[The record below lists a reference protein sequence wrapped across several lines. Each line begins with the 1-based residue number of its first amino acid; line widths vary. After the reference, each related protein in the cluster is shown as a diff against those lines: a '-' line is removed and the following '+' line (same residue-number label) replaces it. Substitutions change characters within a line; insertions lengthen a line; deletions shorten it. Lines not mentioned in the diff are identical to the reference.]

1 MADFNWYLNKQGAR
15 GIQGEKGDTGYSPYI
30 TVNDKGVNEIT
41 LSIHN
46 ENETLET
53 PNLKANLISYTEDT
67 DGTYVRFNPTTK
79 QAYVS
84 HADEAT
90 TAARGEVILA
100 TIHDVVLGADREP
113 DFGTGATDS
122 DVPQV
127 DSITA
132 REIKDKVV
140 TPAVLVD
147 SLKYLLANND
157 NNIVIE
163 QSDADSRT
171 YIDLAD
177 TLTIEKIYNK
187 EGYRYLTKTDF
198 YETGSNPVRVRSA
211 NVGDKLGVTY
221 YLNYDTGHFSSD
233 SGKLVLSNN
242 IINTITS
249 HGVSINNLSN
259 DLATERQ
266 VRLNADNQLQAAID
280 AERRERENQDAA
292 LSNSI
297 SNLSNSYV
305 TLDTYQSIPAY
316 KSFDSMYVR
325 ELYGDV
331 LGSRFLAGN
340 GFKIGYDNVDVGAEI
355 RMDDSNTL
363 RIKAPTRGWVEIN
376 GVSFKTLESGS
387 PYYSRYVDGVYTTDY
402 FLRQDSIIAGDN
414 ITVEKSGQGIRIS
427 STGGGGSSYVLPIAS
442 ASTLGGIKGGN
453 WLTVNQSTGKLEC
466 GELSYT
472 QYQNALGYTFISK
485 TTLENRLANLPT
497 GGATIDDENVSTT
510 KVFSSS
516 KTSDLIGEV
525 GNNLQDLSQRVDTI
539 ESLKVP
545 NVVRIGNPMIV
556 QGQVSDLDENNHLQF
571 PFIIERKGRPFTC
584 YFEFTTGADITRQ
597 QNIIDSKCSVAV
609 AIRNSRLVGALS
621 TNGTTFNLG
630 ERTISNFVLQPY
642 TTYYCKLTGRLGV
655 YYYYDLSIGIN
666 ENERDAKT
674 YSQSWQDLNPIYP
687 TTMTIGSD
695 GNSFDGVLDLNKWSL
710 EIDGEL
716 AWLGM
721 DNVGQ
726 AVSANVSLSNIND
739 TAIHKIESIVE
750 NYLGDIPAL
759 LDEILGVPTA
769 RLAQEL
775 DNINGEEIE

>member
-1 MADFNWYLNKQGAR
+1 MADFNWYLNRQGVR
-15 GIQGEKGDTGYSPYI
+15 GLKGEKGDTGYSPYF
-30 TVNDKGVNEIT
+30 TFGKNNVNEFT
-41 LSIHN
+41 LLVHN
-46 ENETLET
+46 ENETIET
-53 PNLKANLISYTEDT
+53 PNLKADLISYKQDEQ
-67 DGTYVRFNPTTK
+67 GTYVRFNPSSK

-84 HADEAT
+84 TADEAT
-90 TAARGEVILA
+90 TATRGEVILA
-100 TIHDVVLGADREP
+100 TIHDVVLGAEREP
-113 DFGTGATDS
+113 DFGSGGIDS
-122 DVPQV
+122 DIPQV

-132 REIKDKVV
+132 REIKDRVV

-171 YIDLAD
+171 YINLAD

-187 EGYRYLTKTDF
+187 EGNRYLTKSDF
-198 YETGSNPVRVRSA
+198 YHSSSNPVRVRATS
-211 NVGDKLGVTY
+211 VGDGLGVTY
-221 YLNYDTGHFSSD
+221 YLNYDTGHFASD
-233 SGKLVLSNN
+233 NGKLVLNN
-242 IINTITS
+242 SIINTIAS
-249 HGVSINNLSN
+249 HTVSINNLSN
-259 DLATERQ
+259 DLATER
-266 VRLNADNQLQAAID
+266 
-280 AERRERENQDAA
+280 RERENQDAA
-292 LSNSI
+292 LSNTI

-340 GFKIGYDNVDVGAEI
+340 GLKIGYDNVDVGAEI
-355 RMDDSNTL
+355 RMTDSNTL
-363 RIKAPTRGWVEIN
+363 SIKAPSRGRVNIN
-376 GVSFKTLESGS
+376 GVQIKTLEQGS

-414 ITVEKSGQGIRIS
+414 ITVEKNGQGIRIS
-427 STGGGGSSYVLPIAS
+427 STGGGSSYVLPIAN
-442 ASTLGGIKGGN
+442 ANTLGGIKGGN
-453 WLTVNQSTGKLEC
+453 WLTVNQTTGKLEC

-497 GGATIDDENVSTT
+497 GGATIDDEDVSTT

-525 GNNLQDLSQRVDTI
+525 GNDLQDLSQRVDTI

-556 QGQVSDLDENNHLQF
+556 QGQVSDLNEQNHLQF

-630 ERTISNFVLQPY
+630 EKTISNLTLQPY

-674 YSQSWQDLNPIYP
+674 YSQSWQDFNPIYP

-695 GNSFDGVLDLNKWSL
+695 GNSFSGVLDLNKWSL

-739 TAIHKIESIVE
+739 TAIHRIESIVE